1 MSLDLSKTAFQV
13 DNMARHLKARTAD
26 RMSRLQ
32 RAREAVETFDPVEL
46 ESTRLRSVGTLAWN
60 VPSVD
65 QGPGA
70 RHPQPPV
77 PDDFRVVGVDGSHI
91 DVDRNIAAQCY
102 LINIGA
108 AVITYGSDADARLFN
123 APRLYAGADE
133 LAIRDRR
140 DPFRRAPIEGTVLG
154 AKRTVDEMRAL
165 VDAVRELP
173 EGLPTL
179 ALVDGSLLLIGL
191 VGRGSNDFVARELI
205 EEGLVPALEELRTMA
220 RTRPVVLAGYISL
233 PRSSELV
240 SALRL
245 KLCPF
250 EVADCMGHCGDVA
263 YGERPCD
270 AGALALMDRDLYGET
285 LAPGERS
292 AVFASSSSLVADYY
306 QGHGLHFFYLNG
318 GDEIARIEIPSW
330 VADDRDSLDLAHAL
344 IADQC
349 RRGLGYPTALMEAHE
364 QAVVTGSDR
373 EYFVR
378 LVEDALSAERVSVY
392 SSHKS
397 MSKRLRWL

>member
-1 MSLDLSKTAFQV
+1 MSLDLNKTALQV
-13 DNMARHLKARTAD
+13 DDMARHLRARTAD

-32 RAREAVETFDPVEL
+32 RAREAVEAFDPVEQ
-46 ESTRLRSVGTLAWN
+46 EAKRLRSVATVAWN

-65 QGPGA
+65 QSPGA
-70 RHPQPPV
+70 RRPQPVV
-77 PDDFRVVGVDGSHI
+77 PDDFCVVGVDGSHI

-108 AVITYGSDADARLFN
+108 AVLTYGSGADARLFS
-123 APRLYAGADE
+123 APRLYADDDD
-133 LAIRDRR
+133 LAIRDRH
-140 DPFRRAPIEGTVLG
+140 DPFHWQPIEGTVLG
-154 AKRTVDEMRAL
+154 AKRTVEEMRAL
-165 VDAVRELP
+165 VGAVKELP
-173 EGLPTL
+173 DGLPTL

-220 RTRPVVLAGYISL
+220 RTRPLVLAAYISL

-250 EVADCMGHCGDVA
+250 EVADCRGHCGEVA

-270 AGALALMDRDLYGET
+270 AGALGLMDRDLYGEM
-285 LAPGERS
+285 LDPGERS
-292 AVFASSSSLVADYY
+292 AVFAGSSSLVADYY
-306 QGHGLHFFYLNG
+306 QGHGLHFFYVNG
-318 GDEIARIEIPSW
+318 GDEIARIEVPSW
-330 VADDRDSLDLAHAL
+330 VADDEASLELAHAL
-344 IADQC
+344 IVDQC
-349 RRGLGYPTALMEAHE
+349 RPGLGYPTALMEAHE

-392 SSHKS
+392 SSRKS